1 MITGAVQ
8 TGMHDHDR
16 QDDSTQAVPAIS
28 PRALLVGLVLPFCLV
43 IGGCLAL
50 QASTV
55 ALFGI
60 PLEMIWMFACFILV
74 PACLTLCWNLSPPVL
89 HGTDG
94 KQVK

>member
-1 MITGAVQ
+1 
-8 TGMHDHDR
+8 MHDHDR
-16 QDDSTQAVPAIS
+16 RDNDTGIVPAIS
-28 PRALLVGLVLPFCLV
+28 LPVLLAGIVLPFCLV

-50 QASTV
+50 QAFRM

-74 PACLTLCWNLSPPVL
+74 PACLTVCWNMSPP
-89 HGTDG
+89 GPDG